1 MKLLFYMWGSNSEPM
16 IRENFIK
23 MGMEMIQCEKPCKHY
38 SKDMELAWELIS
50 TVKQQ
55 KCDAIFS
62 VNYYPILSLVCDTC
76 KIPYYSWVYD
86 NPHYTLFHESVYL
99 DCNRIFLFDKN
110 LLSYYRNKNIK
121 TMHYMPLGADIVFF
135 EKAKKECVNADKYS
149 SDISFVGSL
158 YTGEYN
164 YYDQIDWDKTSQEK
178 DFFEKIIQKGSFLF
192 GEDYLNY
199 YDLLSK
205 EDGINQRMNNLKYI
219 TKLDLGEEYK
229 VDDYTFM
236 MSSVLE
242 KKMTVIERGEFI
254 KELSEKPYD
263 FKLYTNS
270 DCSLFSE
277 KVQSVNQ
284 KTVQYHLEMPCVFE
298 KSRINLNLSLKS
310 IHSGIP
316 LRVMDILACNGF
328 VLSNVQ
334 TEMMELFVPGKEI
347 EVFSSKEECMDKID
361 FYLSHEKSR
370 EKIAAL
376 GYEKV
381 KKCFSYEKLLKKML
395 DESFC

>member
-16 IRENFIK
+16 IRENFINL
-23 MGMEMIQCEKPCKHY
+23 EMDLISCDKPCKHY
-38 SKDMELAWELIS
+38 SKDMELAWELI
-50 TVKQQ
+50 TLVKQQ

-62 VNYYPILSLVCDTC
+62 VNYFPILSLVCDTC

-86 NPHYTLFHESVYL
+86 NPHYTLFHESVSL

-110 LLSYYRNKNIK
+110 LLEYFTQRNIK
-121 TMHYMPLGADIVFF
+121 TMHYMPLGADIQFF
-135 EKAKKECVNADKYS
+135 EKRKKECDHAQSYD
-149 SDISFVGSL
+149 SDVSFVGSL

-164 YYDQIDWDKTSQEK
+164 YYDQIDWDTDSDNR

-205 EDGINQRMNNLKYI
+205 EKETNQKMNRLKHI
-219 TKLDLGEEYK
+219 TGLDLGDEYK
-229 VDDYTFM
+229 VDDFTFM

-242 KKMTVIERGEFI
+242 KKMTVIERGEII
-254 KELSEKPYD
+254 KNLSEMPYD

-277 KVQSVNQ
+277 KVQLANK

-298 KSRINLNLSLKS
+298 KSKINLNLSLKS
-310 IHSGIP
+310 IHSGVP
-316 LRVMDILACNGF
+316 LRVMDILACKGF
-328 VLSNVQ
+328 LLSNEQ
-334 TEMMELFVPGKEI
+334 KELLELFVPGKEI
-347 EVFSSKEECMDKID
+347 EIFSSKEECFDKID
-361 FYLSHEKSR
+361 FYLSHEKLR
-370 EKIAAL
+370 KKIAAL

-381 KKCFSYEKLLKKML
+381 KKCFSYEKLLKKMF
-395 DESFC
+395 DESFH